1 MIVGYKEA
9 LLSRKKIYEWMFSG
23 SKDVRKYILSFVTGR
38 EWKDFLASCSTYS
51 EPIIVPPLQEETHE
65 EVKESNSV
73 RTHQLLDPRYLDY
86 PTPQSER
93 RLRRSPPSV
102 RSKRQ
107 NKRRNQLSIA
117 KRCDHKLESGS
128 DYDEI
133 MLESDEYIMERRVE
147 EEWRQYIN
155 DSYWYLKY
163 CYGHLYWYRYYSEW
177 F

>member
-9 LLSRKKIYEWMFSG
+9 LLSRKRIHEWIFSG
-23 SKDVRKYILSFVTGR
+23 SKDDIRKYILSFVTER

-51 EPIIVPPLQEETHE
+51 KPAITPLLREETHE

-73 RTHQLLDPRYLDY
+73 RTYQLLDPRYLDY
-86 PTPQSER
+86 PTPER
-93 RLRRSPPSV
+93 RSRRIAPRV

-117 KRCDHKLESGS
+117 KRRDHKLESGS

-133 MLESDEYIMERRVE
+133 MLESDQYIMESSVE
-147 EEWRQYIN
+147 EEWYDDRDWYN
-155 DSYWYLKY
+155 DRDWYDDRYWLNNRDW
-163 CYGHLYWYRYYSEW
+163 LRDL

>member
-1 MIVGYKEA
+1 MITGYKEV
-9 LLSRKKIYEWMFSG
+9 LLFRKRIHEWIFSV
-23 SKDVRKYILSFVTGR
+23 SKDVRKYILSFVTER
-38 EWKDFLASCSTYS
+38 EWKDFLASCSTYYS
-51 EPIIVPPLQEETHE
+51 KPTITPLLQEETHE

-86 PTPQSER
+86 PTHER
-93 RLRRSPPSV
+93 RLRRSAPRV

-133 MLESDEYIMERRVE
+133 MLESDDEYIMERSEE
-147 EEWRQYIN
+147 EEWS
-155 DSYWYLKY
+155 D
-163 CYGHLYWYRYYSEW
+163 YGW